1 MLEWR
6 TTASSNIHQK
16 SVGVLQNLTYEG
28 IMSIKTGVFY
38 AFGFLFSQVFVLRVF
53 FLFVCFF
60 KILFP
65 GILTFLLLS
74 LEKEN
79 FIVSGVGMG

>member
-1 MLEWR
+1 MPLDFYFLR
-6 TTASSNIHQK
+6 S
-16 SVGVLQNLTYEG
+16 LFC
-28 IMSIKTGVFY
+28 VF
-38 AFGFLFSQVFVLRVF
+38 F

>member
-38 AFGFLFSQVFVLRVF
+38 AFGFLFSQVFVLHL
-53 FLFVCFF
+53 FLFFFF